1 MAARREGRVDVFG
14 AVSSRRS
21 VKKFDPSFPV
31 TGEQRA
37 KLMEL
42 ALLSPTSY
50 NQQNWRFVTVTG
62 AKKRAELS
70 EAAFG
75 QRQPRDAPLVVVL
88 AADLLAWGREP
99 ERYWK
104 NHGPQRQAE
113 VARALRK
120 EYASDAQAA
129 REEAF
134 RSCGIA
140 AQTIML
146 AARQM
151 GLDSCPMKGFEH
163 DRVAR
168 IVGLPPDHMV
178 VMMVAVGRAAEP
190 APPRGGQL
198 PASEVVFE
206 EGFDG

>member
-1 MAARREGRVDVFG
+1 MDVFE

-21 VKKFDPSFPV
+21 VKKFDPSRPI
-31 TGEQRA
+31 TREQTD
-37 KLMEL
+37 KLLDL

-50 NQQNWRFVTVTG
+50 NQQIWRFVTVTD
-62 AKKRAELS
+62 AQKRALLS
-70 EAAFG
+70 EASYG
-75 QRQPRDAPLVVVL
+75 QPQPRDAPLVVVL
-88 AADLLAWGREP
+88 TADLLAWRREP

-104 NHGPQRQAE
+104 NHGPERQAR
-113 VARALRK
+113 VAQALRN
-120 EYASDAQAA
+120 EYASNPAAA

-146 AARQM
+146 SARQM

-168 IVGLPPDHMV
+168 IVNLPSDHMV
-178 VMMVAVGRAAEP
+178 VMMVAVGYAAEP

-198 PASEVVFE
+198 PKSEVVFE
-206 EGFDG
+206 EGFGSG

>member
-1 MAARREGRVDVFG
+1 MDVFE

-21 VKKFDPSFPV
+21 VKKFDPSAPV
-31 TGEQRA
+31 TREQVE
-37 KLMEL
+37 KLTDL

-50 NQQNWRFVTVTG
+50 NQQNWRFVTVTD
-62 AKKRAELS
+62 AQKRARLS
-70 EAAFG
+70 EASYG
-75 QRQPRDAPLVVVL
+75 QPQPRDAPLVVVL
-88 AADLLAWGREP
+88 AADLLAWRREP

-104 NHGPQRQAE
+104 NHGPERQQS
-113 VARALRK
+113 VARALRE
-120 EYASDAQAA
+120 EYESSPAAA

-168 IVGLPPDHMV
+168 IVGLPPDHIV

-198 PASEVVFE
+198 PKSEVVFE
-206 EGFDG
+206 EGFGGG

>member
-1 MAARREGRVDVFG
+1 MDVFE
-14 AVSSRRS
+14 AVSGRRS

-31 TGEQRA
+31 TAEQKD
-37 KLMEL
+37 KLMEM

-62 AKKRAELS
+62 TEKRAMLS
-70 EAAFG
+70 EASYG

-88 AADLLAWGREP
+88 AADLLAWKRGP
-99 ERYWK
+99 ERYWR
-104 NHGPQRQAE
+104 NHGPERQAA
-113 VARALRK
+113 VAEALRG
-120 EYASDAQAA
+120 EHASNPLAA

-146 AARQM
+146 SAKQM

-168 IVGLPPDHMV
+168 IVNLPPDHMV
-178 VMMVAVGRAAEP
+178 VMMVAVGRAAGP

-198 PASEVVFE
+198 PKSEVVFE

>member
-1 MAARREGRVDVFG
+1 MDVFE

-31 TGEQRA
+31 TREQVSR
-37 KLMEL
+37 LTDL

-50 NQQNWRFVTVTG
+50 NQQNWRFVAVTG
-62 AKKRAELS
+62 AERRLQLS
-70 EAAFG
+70 EAAYG

-88 AADLLAWGREP
+88 AADLLAWSRGP

-104 NHGPQRQAE
+104 NHGPERQEA

-120 EYASDAQAA
+120 EYESNPGAS

-168 IVGLPPDHMV
+168 IVNLPPDHIV

-198 PASEVVFE
+198 PKPEVVFE
-206 EGFDG
+206 ERFDG

>member
-1 MAARREGRVDVFG
+1 MDVFE

-21 VKKFDPSFPV
+21 VKRFDPSRPV
-31 TGEQRA
+31 TPEQA
-37 KLMEL
+37 GKLMDL
-42 ALLSPTSY
+42 ALFSPTSY

-62 AKKRAELS
+62 AEKRRMLS
-70 EAAFG
+70 EASYG
-75 QRQPRDAPLVVVL
+75 QPQPREAPLVVVL
-88 AADLLAWGREP
+88 AADLLAWRRSP

-104 NHGPQRQAE
+104 NHGPERQAR
-113 VARALRK
+113 VARALRD
-120 EYASDAQAA
+120 EYASDPAAA

-178 VMMVAVGRAAEP
+178 VMMIAVGSAAEP

-198 PASEVVFE
+198 PRSEVVFE
-206 EGFDG
+206 EDFGGG